1 MTRHLAAAVAVPIT
15 YGRMLVLS
23 QKRHEARRSVVVPVP
38 APTPSGVLAGE
49 GGFPNLRVSRRTQI
63 KEHLP

>member
-1 MTRHLAAAVAVPIT
+1 MNRHVAVAIAVAVPVT

-23 QKRHEARRSVVVPVP
+23 QKRHEARRALA
-38 APTPSGVLAGE
+38 APTPSGVLAVE
-49 GGFPNLRVSRRTQI
+49 GALPNLRVSRRTQI